1 MGQMTKDE
9 LHQYD
14 GKQGNKAYV
23 GFEGK
28 IYDLTG
34 SKLWKNGVHLKTHHA
49 GHDLTVAMK
58 AAPHGPQVMER
69 YEAVAELVE
78 EKAVEAAKPALK
90 TPGKL
95 ATMILDRRPHP
106 TSVHFPIALSI
117 SAVFLSILS
126 LYIPNHALEKVAF
139 YNMIF
144 AAVTTPV
151 SIFTGVLSWY
161 YNYSGIWTHI
171 YRMKI
176 LLSIVLVVLFAVA
189 LIVHFGFLANGEN
202 GGFWYWLYTMSVL
215 FMAPTVMGLGYYG
228 GKITFP
234 S

>member
-14 GKQGNKAYV
+14 GKEGNKAYV
-23 GFEGK
+23 AFEGK

-95 ATMILDRRPHP
+95 ATMILDRHPHP
-106 TSVHFPIALSI
+106 ILVHFPIALSI
-117 SAVFLSILS
+117 SAAFLSILS
-126 LYIPNHALEKVAF
+126 LYISNHVLEKAAF

-171 YRMKI
+171 YRMKT
-176 LLSIVLVVLFAVA
+176 LLSIVLVVLFAAA
-189 LIVHFGFLANGEN
+189 LIVHFGFLTSGEN
-202 GGFWYWLYTMSVL
+202 VGFWYWLYTISVL

>member
-23 GFEGK
+23 AFEGK

-49 GHDLTVAMK
+49 GHDLTLAMK

-95 ATMILDRRPHP
+95 ATMILDR
-106 TSVHFPIALSI
+106 
-117 SAVFLSILS
+117 
-126 LYIPNHALEKVAF
+126 
-139 YNMIF
+139 
-144 AAVTTPV
+144 
-151 SIFTGVLSWY
+151 
-161 YNYSGIWTHI
+161 
-171 YRMKI
+171 
-176 LLSIVLVVLFAVA
+176 LF
-189 LIVHFGFLANGEN
+189 
-202 GGFWYWLYTMSVL
+202 
-215 FMAPTVMGLGYYG
+215 
-228 GKITFP
+228 
-234 S
+234 